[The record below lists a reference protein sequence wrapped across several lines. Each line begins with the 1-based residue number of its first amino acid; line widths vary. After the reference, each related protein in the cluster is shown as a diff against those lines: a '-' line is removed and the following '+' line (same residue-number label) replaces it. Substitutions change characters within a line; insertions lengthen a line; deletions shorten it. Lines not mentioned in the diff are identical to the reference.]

1 MYFFRLGSTTVILVI
16 LTLIIQSGGMAALI
30 GWLKAHFPRGIHH
43 VSVLQSTVLMV
54 RFTGLLVCLHLAQI
68 LLWTS
73 FYRWKC
79 FASWEA
85 AFCFAAGEYA
95 TVGSNLSL
103 NQTWRAI
110 APVESVTGVLMC
122 GLSAGLL
129 FAVVTR
135 LVALVDP
142 EIVEPQS
149 SDPGFPSGGNKRQN
163 LPRGRQRR
171 GLGRMSLL
179 R

>member
-1 MYFFRLGSTTVILVI
+1 MNLIPFSCTTVILVL

-30 GWLKAHFPRGIHH
+30 EWLKAHHPKGIRH
-43 VSVLQSTVLMV
+43 VSVFQSTVLMV
-54 RFTGLLVCLHLAQI
+54 RFTGLLVVLHLAQI

-79 FASWEA
+79 FATWEA
-85 AFCFAAGEYA
+85 AFYFAAGEYA
-95 TVGSNLSL
+95 TVGSSLSL

-110 APVESVTGVLMC
+110 APIESVTGVLMC
-122 GLSAGLL
+122 GLSAGFL

-142 EIVEPQS
+142 KIVKPPCG
-149 SDPGFPSGGNKRQN
+149 DPGSPTSAGRNEELERQEETQE
-163 LPRGRQRR
+163 PIPG
-171 GLGRMSLL
+171 
-179 R
+179 

>member
-1 MYFFRLGSTTVILVI
+1 MVKAYFP
-16 LTLIIQSGGMAALI
+16 
-30 GWLKAHFPRGIHH
+30 KGIHH
-43 VSVLQSTVLMV
+43 VSVFRSTVLMV

-79 FASWEA
+79 FATWES
-85 AFCFAAGEYA
+85 AFYFAAGEYA

-103 NQTWRAI
+103 SQTWRPI
-110 APVESVTGVLMC
+110 GPVESVTGVLMC
-122 GLSAGLL
+122 GLSAGFL

-142 EIVEPQS
+142 EIVDPQS
-149 SDPGFPSGGNKRQN
+149 SDSGL
-163 LPRGRQRR
+163 LPATTKHKAYRG
-171 GLGRMSLL
+171 GRKGAALVG
-179 R
+179 